1 MLFAEFLS
9 ELQADC
15 ILIVGLA
22 DDDPSIGE
30 YERFLV
36 GSKTTARK
44 ELVLIH
50 PDQTV
55 KPGTTREWL
64 KVCRFFAHF

>member
-1 MLFAEFLS
+1 LL
-9 ELQADC
+9 
-15 ILIVGLA
+15 VGLA
-22 DDDPSIGE
+22 DDDPSVGE

-44 ELVLIH
+44 ELVLVH
-50 PDQTV
+50 PDQSV

-64 KVCRFFAHF
+64 KVHPTSFG

>member
-1 MLFAEFLS
+1 
-9 ELQADC
+9 
-15 ILIVGLA
+15 
-22 DDDPSIGE
+22 
-30 YERFLV
+30 LV

-44 ELVLIH
+44 ELVLVH

-64 KVCRFFAHF
+64 KVHRHSTTPDRRIVSGSINTTTSK

>member
-1 MLFAEFLS
+1 M
-9 ELQADC
+9 
-15 ILIVGLA
+15 GLA

-30 YERFLV
+30 YERFLL

-44 ELVLIH
+44 ELVLVH

-64 KVCRFFAHF
+64 KVLFRLSPP